1 MIYLDNAA
9 TTFPKPDIVLNTMN
23 IYMREHG
30 ANPGRG
36 GYEMA
41 IAAGAVI
48 QKTRDEL
55 ALLINADDSMRISFT
70 KNATEALNIGILGI
84 LRKGDHVVTTCME
97 HNSVLRPLHYLAS
110 NKIISVS
117 YAKADK
123 YGFVDSQTISKLIKR
138 KTKMIICT
146 FSSNVTGAV
155 QPIREI
161 GELASKSGI
170 IFLVDGAQGIGSKPI
185 DVKKMNIDILAFPG
199 HKGLFGP
206 QGTGGLYVTTGLE
219 ITPLMFGGTGS
230 LSGQAKQPEFMPDIF
245 ESGTLNTPGIA
256 GLGEGIKFIQKS
268 EIINI
273 EKYKNIL
280 TTRLYGGLNN
290 IPGVKIFSPSD
301 HKLNSGIISISMQ
314 NLDSAEVSNILDER
328 FNIATRPGLHCAPLA
343 HKNLGTF
350 EIGLVRFSVSYL
362 NSIEDIDSAIKA
374 IEEISIM
381 H

>member
-9 TTFPKPDIVLNTMN
+9 TTFPKPDIVWNTMN

-110 NKIISVS
+110 KKIISVS

-155 QPIREI
+155 QPI
-161 GELASKSGI
+161 
-170 IFLVDGAQGIGSKPI
+170 
-185 DVKKMNIDILAFPG
+185 
-199 HKGLFGP
+199 
-206 QGTGGLYVTTGLE
+206 
-219 ITPLMFGGTGS
+219 
-230 LSGQAKQPEFMPDIF
+230 
-245 ESGTLNTPGIA
+245 
-256 GLGEGIKFIQKS
+256 
-268 EIINI
+268 
-273 EKYKNIL
+273 
-280 TTRLYGGLNN
+280 
-290 IPGVKIFSPSD
+290 
-301 HKLNSGIISISMQ
+301 
-314 NLDSAEVSNILDER
+314 
-328 FNIATRPGLHCAPLA
+328 
-343 HKNLGTF
+343 
-350 EIGLVRFSVSYL
+350 
-362 NSIEDIDSAIKA
+362 
-374 IEEISIM
+374 
-381 H
+381 